1 VVTAVGLVDSLE
13 LDSLEPVL
21 DSPEEELVWADSL
34 ALLLPLLLV
43 VASVLVLAATV
54 LEAVARRLDA
64 AVSAGSWPEASCT

>member
-1 VVTAVGLVDSLE
+1 VTAVGLVDSLE